1 MGREEFNKIVWENLN
16 NIREELAGLSMGDI
30 REFVKK
36 NKDDV
41 EKLKNEFLET
51 FKEVPVDDPL
61 RLEYLITLG
70 EMGIILYK

>member
-1 MGREEFNKIVWENLN
+1 MSREEFNKIVWESLN
-16 NIREELAGLSMGDI
+16 NIREELAGLSIAHI

-51 FKEVPVDDPL
+51 FKEVPDDDPL